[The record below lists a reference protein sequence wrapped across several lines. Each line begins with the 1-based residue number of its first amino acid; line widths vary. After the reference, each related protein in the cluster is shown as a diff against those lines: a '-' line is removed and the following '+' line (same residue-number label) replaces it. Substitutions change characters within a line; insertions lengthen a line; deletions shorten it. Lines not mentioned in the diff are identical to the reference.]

1 MQATASTVAVV
12 LSLGFLAY
20 VIHGRTASAADSGA
34 ALLVVA
40 NKGDQTLSIV
50 DPTSGKQ
57 IAAVP
62 VGGTT
67 GHEVAVSPDGK
78 SAWVPIYGNSGVG
91 QPGTDGQTISVIDLP
106 SRKLV
111 GQIELKQP
119 SRPHCAVFGPK
130 DGRLYVTTE
139 LTQTIQVID
148 PATRTI
154 VDSVPTGAA
163 ESHMMVLSSDG
174 KRAYTANVGTGTVSV
189 IDLQARKVVKVIP
202 VAKVVQRIAI
212 SPDGR
217 WLFTADQTKPQV
229 AVVDT
234 ETNTVN
240 KWIPLPSLGY
250 GMAVTG
256 DGNSLVVAHP
266 ASNSVS
272 IVELHTMSVEKTI
285 PVPASP
291 QEILVP
297 PGSAVAYV
305 SCDKSKQVAVVD
317 LSTKKVEKLID
328 VGAGADGLAWVR

>member
-1 MQATASTVAVV
+1 MQTTASTVAVV
-12 LSLGFLAY
+12 VSLGFLACALLSRS
-20 VIHGRTASAADSGA
+20 VSAAESDGS
-34 ALLVVA
+34 LLLVA

-57 IAAVP
+57 IAAVS

-67 GHEVAVSPDGK
+67 GHEVAVSPDGRT
-78 SAWVPIYGNSGVG
+78 AWVPIYGNSGVG
-91 QPGTDGQTISVIDLP
+91 LPGTDGQTISVIDLL

-119 SRPHCAVFGPK
+119 SRPHCPIFGPK

-154 VDSVPTGAA
+154 VDAIPTGAA
-163 ESHMMVLSSDG
+163 ESHMMVISSDG
-174 KRAYTANVGTGTVSV
+174 KRAYTANVGVGTVSV
-189 IDLQARKVVKVIP
+189 IDLQARVVIKVIP
-202 VAKVVQRIAI
+202 VAKVVQRIAM
-212 SPDGR
+212 STDGR
-217 WLFTADQTKPQV
+217 WLFTADQTKPQI
-229 AVVDT
+229 AVIDT
-234 ETNTVN
+234 ETNSVN

-266 ASNSVS
+266 KSNSVS
-272 IVELHTMSVEKTI
+272 IVDLPTMKVERTI

-291 QEILVP
+291 QEVLVP
-297 PGSAVAYV
+297 SGRALAYV
-305 SCDKSKQVAVVD
+305 SCDKSKQVAVID
-317 LSTKKVEKLID
+317 LSTKKVGKLID
-328 VGAGADGLAWVR
+328 VGAGADGLAWAQ

>member
-1 MQATASTVAVV
+1 MIRSKRMQTTASRVAVV
-12 LSLGFLAY
+12 LSLAFLAY
-20 VIHGRTASAADSGA
+20 VIAGRTASAADSGA

-111 GQIELKQP
+111 GQIELKRP
-119 SRPHCAVFGPK
+119 SRPHCAAFGPK

-139 LTQTIQVID
+139 LTETIQVID

-163 ESHMMVLSSDG
+163 ESHMMVLSNDG
-174 KRAYTANVGTGTVSV
+174 KRAYTANVGAGTGFC
-189 IDLQARKVVKVIP
+189 DRPPGQKGG
-202 VAKVVQRIAI
+202 Q
-212 SPDGR
+212 
-217 WLFTADQTKPQV
+217 
-229 AVVDT
+229 
-234 ETNTVN
+234 
-240 KWIPLPSLGY
+240 
-250 GMAVTG
+250 
-256 DGNSLVVAHP
+256 
-266 ASNSVS
+266 SNSGREGRAADRVVS
-272 IVELHTMSVEKTI
+272 GWTL
-285 PVPASP
+285 
-291 QEILVP
+291 
-297 PGSAVAYV
+297 AVY
-305 SCDKSKQVAVVD
+305 C
-317 LSTKKVEKLID
+317 
-328 VGAGADGLAWVR
+328 